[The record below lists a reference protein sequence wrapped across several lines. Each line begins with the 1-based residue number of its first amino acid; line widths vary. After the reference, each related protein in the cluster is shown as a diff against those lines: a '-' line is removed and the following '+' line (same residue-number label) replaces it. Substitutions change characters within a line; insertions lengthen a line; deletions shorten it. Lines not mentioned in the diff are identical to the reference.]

1 MRGVYVVKLKWIALF
16 LAAFLFTGCLGG
28 TGGSPTATV
37 GLYMADTHGL
47 MPLSA
52 EADVSQIDEIW
63 VTINRIEAKR
73 DGHWEVIAKLSGGAK
88 VNLFDLQAQAQLLVE
103 KSIPAGRYSEFR
115 LVLNEDA
122 GANYVVLR
130 DGTEAVLKV
139 PSGKLQVKNVD
150 IVVQADTVVELI
162 FDINAAQFV
171 ARGENGFIVNPAQ
184 VLKILD
190 GDLLGSLDFRLE
202 LPRFILEELDG
213 VLGDL
218 TVGFSVRRNGVARP
232 FAELVFENGILE
244 FSLERLLPGTYEVS
258 AFVRYKDQFHWELEA
273 EKIIVEPGSNLWSKE
288 IPG

>member
-130 DGTEAVLKV
+130 DGTEAVLKRRQAA
-139 PSGKLQVKNVD
+139 GKERD
-150 IVVQADTVVELI
+150 IVVQADTVRSYL
-162 FDINAAQFV
+162 
-171 ARGENGFIVNPAQ
+171 
-184 VLKILD
+184 
-190 GDLLGSLDFRLE
+190 
-202 LPRFILEELDG
+202 
-213 VLGDL
+213 
-218 TVGFSVRRNGVARP
+218 
-232 FAELVFENGILE
+232 
-244 FSLERLLPGTYEVS
+244 
-258 AFVRYKDQFHWELEA
+258 
-273 EKIIVEPGSNLWSKE
+273 
-288 IPG
+288 